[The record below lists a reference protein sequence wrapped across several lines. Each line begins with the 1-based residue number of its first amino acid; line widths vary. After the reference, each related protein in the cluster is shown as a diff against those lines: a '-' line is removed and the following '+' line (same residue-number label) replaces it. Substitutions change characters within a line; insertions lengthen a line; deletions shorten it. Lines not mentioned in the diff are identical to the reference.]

1 MIFNLDEKEIG
12 MMKKVVA
19 GYQNIGLT
27 SGTYDLLHYL
37 HFIYLEKCR
46 RQCDFLIVGIDSDHL
61 VKRTKGEARPII
73 PEGQRANMIDA
84 MRCTDS
90 VFIMD
95 STDDFLRAVKE
106 LGVTTI
112 FKNDAF
118 KPEEVI
124 GREYANVVIIPD
136 VIIPQSTSQIVTNC
150 KKENNA

>member
-1 MIFNLDEKEIG
+1 MIFNLDQKEIG
-12 MMKKVVA
+12 MMNKAIA
-19 GYQNIGLT
+19 GHKNVGLT

-61 VKRTKGEARPII
+61 VKLVKGENRPII
-73 PEGQRANMIDA
+73 PEGQRANMINA
-84 MRCTDS
+84 MRCVDA

-95 STDDFLRAVKE
+95 STEDFLKAVKE
-106 LGVTTI
+106 LGVHTI

-124 GREYANVVIIPD
+124 GREHANVVIIPD
-136 VIIPQSTSQIVTNC
+136 VVIPQSTTQIVNNC
-150 KKENNA
+150 KR